1 MNHEEKELCG
11 ESEEENL
18 DEVKQRRRNADN
30 KATCTLKR
38 NDWRKGVG
46 PTDGRSLSYL
56 RYQIATDEREWP
68 RE

>member
-18 DEVKQRRRNADN
+18 GEEVKQRQRNADN

-46 PTDGRSLSYL
+46 PTDGRSLS
-56 RYQIATDEREWP
+56 
-68 RE
+68 